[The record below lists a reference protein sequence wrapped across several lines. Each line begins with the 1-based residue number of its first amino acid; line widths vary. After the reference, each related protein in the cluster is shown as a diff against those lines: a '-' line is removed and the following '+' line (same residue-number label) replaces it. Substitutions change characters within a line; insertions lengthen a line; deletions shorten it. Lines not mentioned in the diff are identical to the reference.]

1 MGNDDNF
8 LLKDVAGNS
17 EECGQKHWN
26 GTSSPHNLTTFPQT
40 GKWMVWIETRSY
52 KQAWFWGLGTNIASI
67 SDIGE
72 ITQTKSK

>member
-40 GKWMVWIETRSY
+40 GKWMV
-52 KQAWFWGLGTNIASI
+52 
-67 SDIGE
+67 
-72 ITQTKSK
+72 

>member
-1 MGNDDNF
+1 MIVSIRHFQLKIFFLLYVIKKSMGNDDNF

-40 GKWMVWIETRSY
+40 GKWMV
-52 KQAWFWGLGTNIASI
+52 
-67 SDIGE
+67 
-72 ITQTKSK
+72 